1 MLFFFVFKESNILYE
16 NLQVMSTLT
25 TTLPV
30 ETVTETQTEEIT
42 VTETTTLVTTAPP
55 ETLVLVSTEFTPQ
68 MMSNTETVV
77 STLVE
82 TSMITE
88 TSTFIFTEILPPI
101 ISTATIIET
110 VTVDDIAFTQMGM
123 EVCNTFSLHMYIHM
137 FLKKLT
143 ELNMF

>member
-1 MLFFFVFKESNILYE
+1 MITF
-16 NLQVMSTLT
+16 T

-30 ETVTETQTEEIT
+30 ETVTETQTEEIR

-55 ETLVLVSTEFTPQ
+55 ETLVLVSTEFQPQ

-88 TSTFIFTEILPPI
+88 TSTSIFTETLPPI
-101 ISTATIIET
+101 ISTATIIQT
-110 VTVDDIAFTQMGM
+110 VTLEDIAFTQSGM
-123 EVCNTFSLHMYIHM
+123 EVCDTFSFHT
-137 FLKKLT
+137 F
-143 ELNMF
+143 